1 MGVKSFRPFTP
12 SRRYMTVADFTE
24 ITRSEPEKS
33 LLRPGKSSGG
43 RNSHGHITSRHR
55 GGGHKRR
62 LRMVDFRRE
71 KHGIPARVK
80 AIEYDPSR
88 SARLALLSYADGEK
102 RYIIAPHGVRV
113 GDELVSGSGV
123 DVRVGNM
130 LPLSEIPL
138 GSMIHN
144 VEMVPGKGGQL
155 ARCAGS
161 FVQLAAREGKMAL
174 LKLPSGELRYVPAA
188 GMAVIGQVGNLDH
201 ENVKIGKAGRSR
213 WLGRR
218 PQTRGVAM
226 NPVDHP
232 MGGGEGKTSG
242 GRHPVSPTGVPAK
255 GFKTRKR
262 KPSDRMIVRR
272 RKKK

>member
-1 MGVKSFRPFTP
+1 
-12 SRRYMTVADFTE
+12 
-24 ITRSEPEKS
+24 
-33 LLRPGKSSGG
+33 
-43 RNSHGHITSRHR
+43 
-55 GGGHKRR
+55 
-62 LRMVDFRRE
+62 
-71 KHGIPARVK
+71 
-80 AIEYDPSR
+80 
-88 SARLALLSYADGEK
+88 LALLSYADGEK

-113 GDELVSGSGV
+113 GDELLSGSGV

>member
-1 MGVKSFRPFTP
+1 MGVKSFRPKTP
-12 SRRYMTVADFTE
+12 SRRYMTVSDFSE

-43 RNSHGHITSRHR
+43 RNSHGHVTARHR

-62 LRMVDFRRE
+62 LRVVDFRRE
-71 KHGIPARVK
+71 KHGIPGRVK

-88 SARLALLSYADGEK
+88 SARLALLAYADGEK
-102 RYIIAPHGVRV
+102 RYILAPHGVRL
-113 GDELVSGSGV
+113 GDRLVSGKGS

-130 LPLSEIPL
+130 LPLDEIPL

-155 ARCAGS
+155 ARSAGS
-161 FVQLAAREGKMAL
+161 YVQLAAREGKMAL

-188 GMAVIGQVGNLDH
+188 GMAVIGQVGNMDH

-232 MGGGEGKTSG
+232 MGGGEGKSSG